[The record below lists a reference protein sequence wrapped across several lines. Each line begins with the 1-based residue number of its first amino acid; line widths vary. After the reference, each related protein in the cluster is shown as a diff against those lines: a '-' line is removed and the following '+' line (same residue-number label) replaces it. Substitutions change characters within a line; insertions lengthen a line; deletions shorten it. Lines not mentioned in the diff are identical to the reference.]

1 MEAVAKAKYIR
12 QSPFKIRFVAD
23 LVRGKNVSDAINV
36 LSLTNK
42 KASKYILNTINSA
55 VSNLNYDNEVSI
67 DTKDAVITKIYVD
80 GGPMMKRWR
89 AAAMGRAV
97 RILKR
102 SSHLTIII
110 SQKGI
115 N

>member
-1 MEAVAKAKYIR
+1 MESLAKAKHLR
-12 QSPFKIRFVAD
+12 QSPYKLRQILD
-23 LVRGKNVSDAINV
+23 LVRGKNVNEAIRT
-36 LSLTNK
+36 LKFTNK
-42 KASKYILNTINSA
+42 KAAKIILKTLNSA
-55 VSNLNYDNEVSI
+55 IANLSVNDEAYDVDNFYVK
-67 DTKDAVITKIYVD
+67 TAFVD

-102 SSHLTIII
+102 TSHLTIII
-110 SQKGI
+110 SQKGT

>member
-1 MEAVAKAKYIR
+1 MEAVAKARHLR
-12 QSPFKIRFVAD
+12 QSPYKLRQVLDI
-23 LVRGKNVSDAINV
+23 VRGKNVNEAINT
-36 LSLTNK
+36 LRYTNK
-42 KASKYILNTINSA
+42 KAARIILQTLNSA
-55 VSNLNYDNEVSI
+55 IANLSTNDEAYDVDNFYVK
-67 DTKDAVITKIYVD
+67 TAYVD

-102 SSHLTIII
+102 TSHLTIII
-110 SQKGI
+110 SQKGT

>member
-1 MEAVAKAKYIR
+1 MESVAKAKHLK
-12 QSPFKIRFVAD
+12 QSPYKVRQVLD
-23 LVRGKNVSDAINV
+23 VVRGKNVNEAINI
-36 LSLTNK
+36 LSYTNK
-42 KASKYILNTINSA
+42 KAAKIILQTLNSA
-55 VSNLNYDNEVSI
+55 ISNLS
-67 DTKDAVITKIYVD
+67 TKDEAYDVDDFYVKTAYVD

-102 SSHLTIII
+102 TSHLTIII

>member
-1 MEAVAKAKYIR
+1 MESVARAKHLR
-12 QSPFKIRFVAD
+12 QSPYKIRQV
-23 LVRGKNVSDAINV
+23 LNIVRGKNVNEAIKT
-36 LSLTNK
+36 LRYTNK
-42 KASKYILNTINSA
+42 KAAKLILKTLNSA
-55 VSNLNYDNEVSI
+55 IANLSVNDEAYDVDNF
-67 DTKDAVITKIYVD
+67 YVKTAFVD
-80 GGPMMKRWR
+80 SGPMMKRWR

-110 SQKGI
+110 TQKGI

>member
-1 MEAVAKAKYIR
+1 MESLAKAKHLK
-12 QSPFKIRFVAD
+12 QSPYKVRQILD
-23 LVRGKNVSDAINV
+23 LVRGKNVNEAINI
-36 LSLTNK
+36 LRFTNK
-42 KASKYILNTINSA
+42 KAAKAILKTLNSA
-55 VSNLNYDNEVSI
+55 IANLAVSDEPYDV
-67 DTKDAVITKIYVD
+67 DDFYVKTAFVD

-102 SSHLTIII
+102 TSHLTIII
-110 SQKGI
+110 SQKGT

>member
-1 MEAVAKAKYIR
+1 MEAVAQAKHLR
-12 QSPFKIRFVAD
+12 QSPYNIRQILD
-23 LVRGKNVSDAINV
+23 IVRGKNVNEAIST
-36 LSLTNK
+36 LKFTNK
-42 KASKYILNTINSA
+42 KAAKIILKTLNSA
-55 VSNLNYDNEVSI
+55 IANLSVNDEAYDVDNFYI
-67 DTKDAVITKIYVD
+67 KTAFVD

-102 SSHLTIII
+102 TSHLTIII
-110 SQKGI
+110 SQKGT

>member
-1 MEAVAKAKYIR
+1 MESVARAKHLKQSPYKIR
-12 QSPFKIRFVAD
+12 QILD
-23 LVRGKNVSDAINV
+23 IVRGKNVNDALNI
-36 LSLTNK
+36 LRYTNK
-42 KASKYILNTINSA
+42 KAAKLIFKTLSSA
-55 VSNLNYDNEVSI
+55 ISNLSVNDEPYDVDNFYVK
-67 DTKDAVITKIYVD
+67 TAFVD

>member
-1 MEAVAKAKYIR
+1 MEAVAKAKHLR
-12 QSPFKIRFVAD
+12 QSPYKLRQVLDI
-23 LVRGKNVSDAINV
+23 VRGKNVNEAINT
-36 LSLTNK
+36 LRYTNK
-42 KASKYILNTINSA
+42 KAAKIILQTLNSA
-55 VSNLNYDNEVSI
+55 IANLSTNDEAYDVDSFYVK
-67 DTKDAVITKIYVD
+67 TAYVD

-102 SSHLTIII
+102 TSHLTIII
-110 SQKGI
+110 SQKGT

>member
-1 MEAVAKAKYIR
+1 MEAIAKAKHLR
-12 QSPFKIRFVAD
+12 QSPYKIRQVLD
-23 LVRGKNVSDAINV
+23 IVRGKNVNEAINI
-36 LSLTNK
+36 LQYTNK
-42 KASKYILNTINSA
+42 KAAKFILKTLNSA
-55 VSNLNYDNEVSI
+55 ISNLSVNDEPYDV
-67 DTKDAVITKIYVD
+67 DKFYVKTAFVD

-110 SQKGI
+110 SQKGV

>member
-1 MEAVAKAKYIR
+1 MEAIAKAKNLK
-12 QSPFKIRFVAD
+12 QSPFKVRQILD
-23 LVRGKNVSDAINV
+23 IVRGKNVNEAINT
-36 LSLTNK
+36 LKFTNK
-42 KASKYILNTINSA
+42 KAAKIILKTLNSA
-55 VSNLNYDNEVSI
+55 IANLSSNDDAYDVDNFYVK
-67 DTKDAVITKIYVD
+67 TAFVD

-110 SQKGI
+110 SQKGSK
-115 N
+115 

>member
-1 MEAVAKAKYIR
+1 MESVARAKHLR
-12 QSPFKIRFVAD
+12 QSPYKIRQVLD
-23 LVRGKNVSDAINV
+23 IVRGKNVNEAIKT
-36 LSLTNK
+36 LRYTNK
-42 KASKYILNTINSA
+42 KAAKLILKTLNSA
-55 VSNLNYDNEVSI
+55 IANLSVNDEAYDVDNFYVK
-67 DTKDAVITKIYVD
+67 TAFVD

-110 SQKGI
+110 SQKGM

>member
-1 MEAVAKAKYIR
+1 MNDLKEALKEV
-12 QSPFKIRFVAD
+12 D
-23 LVRGKNVSDAINV
+23 V
-36 LSLTNK
+36 L
-42 KASKYILNTINSA
+42 TINDEEVRQLSGEYSLIKAAKIILKTLNSA
-55 VSNLNYDNEVSI
+55 IANLSINDEAYDVDNFYVK
-67 DTKDAVITKIYVD
+67 TAYVD

-102 SSHLTIII
+102 TSHLTIII